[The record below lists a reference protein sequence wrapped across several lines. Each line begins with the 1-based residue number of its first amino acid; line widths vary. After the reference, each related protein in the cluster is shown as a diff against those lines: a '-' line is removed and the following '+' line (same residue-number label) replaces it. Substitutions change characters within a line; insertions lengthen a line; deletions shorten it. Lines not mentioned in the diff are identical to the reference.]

1 MKIDELVSLKKKTKL
16 AESEILTEKDY
27 VGGAPQKQYFTFAR
41 DPEKTQ
47 PRSARAKPPPETLKP
62 TGIGKSIGTLPL
74 FKGKGKGRKTPPVKK
89 PIINKPKIKQ
99 LKTKTK
105 FLPPKQPRLK
115 DPFARL
121 KLPPTVP
128 IKNPPGITIK
138 QPTVLPKPQLKIPPG
153 PQALPKLPAPNK
165 LALPKPGLKKPELLN
180 KPFDLKQLHDKPAG
194 QLTSKK
200 DAKVL
205 TNLQKKALDNAR
217 KNLKLDQKQV
227 KTLTGKLK
235 NLLDKPNLNQWK
247 AINDQIPLVKNKTKR
262 AMLKKELLRIQNLHY
277 SGSKYFQKT
286 PIPVS
291 VGPEKELSTSTSN
304 IKPSKPKLDHAMTPK
319 PGEGIKTF
327 AKRMGFASVV
337 DLEMAQKNLN
347 GGKIGTDLKT
357 GNKYVLK
364 GAKYVDAKTWKA
376 STQFRRLEILSKLKT
391 VKQGGNAYKKLISQL
406 DDIKASEKGLKSN
419 KLKAGAIVEPETT
432 KTDTRKVV
440 QIKGKIEKG
449 DRKLTDP
456 NTRYVDGRYKVPR
469 FVQSVGGAIKF
480 AGLGA
485 GVAFLWAGTDALAQ
499 AEFVNKTTKEQDALP
514 DDLSPLKILS
524 PYQYYGGIG
533 GAPVE
538 SMPFNNKA
546 TNITQTLG
554 HGQSKKR
561 REMLEDS
568 FTNMKLK
575 DVKDFEY
582 SDEFVTNNHVSV
594 MGPDGVPQIITPRQG
609 KRVWDLYNQP
619 GTVIQIIPKFDV
631 VAGKQMKISRDQ
643 IGQGV
648 TTFVM
653 SGERTTPSGVY
664 HDVSPEEKEGGTKLN
679 PDGTPMTI
687 DIYDEVIDKT
697 ITKNMY
703 IPLRMELDHYKRIGE
718 MPPADW
724 YITDEDKED
733 IESGKKGQ
741 ETMQTVADYALVPG
755 ITAIAGAGERLPGS
769 LIPGH
774 GLIVAGTRLWNWFTG
789 EDASEDAPEELIT
802 AGTNIWDT
810 ITGGEDKKIEAK
822 IVTYVNSWK
831 GKAGAP
837 DTTEDYNKLIDA
849 LAIEHDLDPAL
860 LKALG
865 MTESTI
871 QIQKDGTLNKWEPRG
886 DRNLGIAGAFGI
898 FHVRSDPDK
907 KASVEQYNQDM
918 GTTFTWEDIASNPRL
933 SATIGA
939 WYFKS
944 LLDYHQGD
952 EYRAYADYTGGQ
964 GAFFST
970 NIAKR
975 NEVRVNANRF
985 SKNLDKIY
993 DSGLAARPKESKN
1006 YIENNII
1013 TEKGNKRIKD
1023 NDIFDNLSLSP

>member
-128 IKNPPGITIK
+128 IKNLPGITIK

-153 PQALPKLPAPNK
+153 PQALSKLPAPNK

-376 STQFRRLEILSKLKT
+376 SSQYRRIEILSKLKT

-406 DDIKASEKGLKSN
+406 DDIKAIEKGPPKA
-419 KLKAGAIVEPETT
+419 KAGAIVEPETAKT
-432 KTDTRKVV
+432 TDTRKVV

-456 NTRYVDGRYKVPR
+456 NTRYVDGSHKVHKVPR

-554 HGQSKKR
+554 HGQSKER

-733 IESGKKGQ
+733 IESGKKRQ

-802 AGTNIWDT
+802 AGTNIWDK
-810 ITGGEDKKIEAK
+810 ITGGEDNELEAK

-837 DTTEDYNKLIDA
+837 DTAEDYNKLINA

-871 QIQKDGTLNKWEPRG
+871 QIQKDGTLSKWAPRG
-886 DRNLGIAGAFGI
+886 DTTREDKTTGAFGI
-898 FHVRSDPDK
+898 FHVRSDPEN

-939 WYFKS
+939 WYFKF
-944 LLDYHQGD
+944 LLKHNGGD
-952 EYRAYADYTGGQ
+952 KKKAYADYTGGQ
-964 GAFFST
+964 DAWKLTTKDPEKLTPRLRKLANKLRKNGKTFIRNFAT
-970 NIAKR
+970 VTQNQANVARVKPPLRKR
-975 NEVRVNANRF
+975 
-985 SKNLDKIY
+985 
-993 DSGLAARPKESKN
+993 
-1006 YIENNII
+1006 
-1013 TEKGNKRIKD
+1013 KD
-1023 NDIFDNLSLSP
+1023 NDINP

>member
-1 MKIDELVSLKKKTKL
+1 MKVDDLVSLKKKTKL
-16 AESEILTEKDY
+16 SESVILTEKDY
-27 VGGAPQKQYFTFAR
+27 VGGAPQKRYF
-41 DPEKTQ
+41 
-47 PRSARAKPPPETLKP
+47 TLKP
-62 TGIGKSIGTLPL
+62 VTPDYEEPDPKVALAKELEPVGIGKAIGTVP
-74 FKGKGKGRKTPPVKK
+74 FFKGKGKGKGRKTPPVKK
-89 PIINKPKIKQ
+89 PIINKPRIKQ

-105 FLPPKQPRLK
+105 FLPPKLKGGLLK
-115 DPFARL
+115 DPFTRL

-128 IKNPPGITIK
+128 IKNPPRITIK
-138 QPTVLPKPQLKIPPG
+138 QPTVLPKPQLKIPLG

-165 LALPKPGLKKPELLN
+165 LALPKPSLKKPELLN

-194 QLTSKK
+194 QITSKK

-205 TNLQKKALDNAR
+205 TTLQKKALDNAR

-277 SGSKYFQKT
+277 SGNRYFQKT
-286 PIPVS
+286 PIS
-291 VGPEKELSTSTSN
+291 IGPEPPKPISRPEVVLKQKPIT
-304 IKPSKPKLDHAMTPK
+304 IKPPKLDPAMTPK

-327 AKRMGFASVV
+327 AKRMGFASIA
-337 DLEMAQKNLN
+337 DLETAQKNLN
-347 GGKIGTDLKT
+347 GGKIGTDPKT

-406 DDIKASEKGLKSN
+406 DDIKASEKGLKPN
-419 KLKAGAIVEPETT
+419 KLKAGAIIEPETT

-440 QIKGKIEKG
+440 KVKKIHKGA
-449 DRKLTDP
+449 LTDP

-514 DDLSPLKILS
+514 DDLSPLKTLS

-538 SMPFNNKA
+538 SIPFSGKA

-554 HGQSKKR
+554 HGQPKER
-561 REMLEDS
+561 RKMLEDS
-568 FTNMKLK
+568 FTNMKFK
-575 DVKDFEY
+575 DTKELEY

-594 MGPDGVPQIITPRQG
+594 MGPDGVPIVITPGRG

-619 GTVIQIIPKFDV
+619 GTVIQIIPKFEV
-631 VAGKQMKISRDQ
+631 VAGKQMKISREKL
-643 IGQGV
+643 GQGV

-653 SGERTTPSGVY
+653 TGERSTPTGVY

-687 DIYDEVIDKT
+687 NITDEAGET

-741 ETMQTVADYALVPG
+741 EAMQTVADYTLIPG
-755 ITAIAGAGERLPGS
+755 LKTIARAIESLPGS
-769 LIPGH
+769 LIPGR
-774 GLIVAGTRLWNWFTG
+774 GLIKTGTRLWDWFTG
-789 EDASEDAPEELIT
+789 ENASEDAPEELIT
-802 AGTNIWDT
+802 AGTDIWDT
-810 ITGGEDKKIEAK
+810 ITGGEDKELEAK

-831 GKAGAP
+831 GKPGAP
-837 DTTEDYNKLIDA
+837 DTAEEYNELINKLA
-849 LAIEHDLDPAL
+849 NEHDLTPAL

-871 QIQKDGTLNKWEPRG
+871 QIQNDGTLNKWEPRG
-886 DRNLGIAGAFGI
+886 DRNLGTGGSFGI

-918 GTTFTWEDIASNPRL
+918 GTDFTWEDIASNPRL

-975 NEVRVNANRF
+975 NEVRVNAKRF

-993 DSGLAARPKESKN
+993 DSGLAARPKKESKN

-1023 NDIFDNLSLSP
+1023 NDIDMF

>member
-1 MKIDELVSLKKKTKL
+1 MKIDDLVSLKKKTKL

-27 VGGAPQKQYFTFAR
+27 VGGAPQKRYFTFAR
-41 DPEKTQ
+41 DPEPESDPKL
-47 PRSARAKPPPETLKP
+47 ARAKLPEPETFGP

-74 FKGKGKGRKTPPVKK
+74 FKGKGKGKGKGRKAKTTPIVKK
-89 PIINKPKIKQ
+89 PKITQ
-99 LKTKTK
+99 LKPKTK
-105 FLPPKQPRLK
+105 FLPPKLNQPRLK
-115 DPFARL
+115 NPLTRL
-121 KLPPTVP
+121 KLPPSVKVTQP
-128 IKNPPGITIK
+128 KLPIK
-138 QPTVLPKPQLKIPPG
+138 QPKALLKPQLKIPAG
-153 PQALPKLPAPNK
+153 PSKLPKLSTPNK
-165 LALPKPGLKKPELLN
+165 LALPNSPV
-180 KPFDLKQLHDKPAG
+180 LKQLHDKPVG
-194 QLTSKK
+194 QITSKK

-205 TNLQKKALDNAR
+205 TTLQKTALDNAR
-217 KNLKLDQKQV
+217 KNIKLDQIQV

-235 NLLDKPNLNQWK
+235 NLLDKPNLKQWK

-262 AMLKKELLRIQNLHY
+262 TMLKKELLRIQNLHY
-277 SGSKYFQKT
+277 STTQHFQKT
-286 PIPVS
+286 PIS
-291 VGPEKELSTSTSN
+291 IGPDKELPASTPKHKIGPDTTIKT
-304 IKPSKPKLDHAMTPK
+304 IKPPKLDNAMTPK

-327 AKRMGFASVV
+327 AKRMGFANVA

-364 GAKYVDAKTWKA
+364 GATYIDATTWKA
-376 STQFRRLEILSKLKT
+376 SPQYRRLEILSKLKT

-406 DDIKASEKGLKSN
+406 DDIKASEKGPKLN

-440 QIKGKIEKG
+440 KIKGKISKG
-449 DRKLTDP
+449 ALTDP
-456 NTRYVDGRYKVPR
+456 NTRYVDGRHKVPSWVR
-469 FVQSVGGAIKF
+469 SVGGAVRF

-499 AEFVNKTTKEQDALP
+499 AEFIDKTTKEQDALP
-514 DDLSPLKILS
+514 DDLSPLKTLS
-524 PYQYYGGIG
+524 PYQYHGGIG
-533 GAPVE
+533 SAPVE

-546 TNITQTLG
+546 TTITQTLG
-554 HGQSKKR
+554 HGQSKERLKI
-561 REMLEDS
+561 LEDS

-582 SDEFVTNNHVSV
+582 SDEFVANNHVSV
-594 MGPDGVPQIITPRQG
+594 MGPDGIPQIITPRQG

-619 GTVIQIIPKFDV
+619 GTVIQIIPTHKKTED
-631 VAGKQMKISRDQ
+631 GKRIRIPRDQ
-643 IGQGV
+643 IGQGA

-687 DIYDEVIDKT
+687 DIYDEVKDKT

-724 YITDEDKED
+724 YITDEDKTD

-741 ETMQTVADYALVPG
+741 ETMQTVADYTLIPG
-755 ITAIAGAGERLPGS
+755 VKAIAGAGERLPGS

-774 GLIVAGTRLWNWFTG
+774 GLVVAGTRLWNWFTG
-789 EDASEDAPEELIT
+789 EDASEDAPEELV
-802 AGTNIWDT
+802 ARMKSRPNDVPP
-810 ITGGEDKKIEAK
+810 EVEAK

-831 GKAGAP
+831 GNTGAP
-837 DTTEDYNKLIDA
+837 DTANDYNNLIDT
-849 LAIEHDLDPAL
+849 LAREHDIDPLL

-865 MTESTI
+865 ATESTI
-871 QIQKDGTLNKWEPRG
+871 EIKNGKLNLWEPRG
-886 DRNLGIAGAFGI
+886 DRNLGITGAFGI

-907 KASVEQYNQDM
+907 KAAVEQYNQDI
-918 GTTFTWEDIASNPRL
+918 GSDFTWEDIASNPML

-944 LLDYHQGD
+944 LMNYNNGD
-952 EYRAYADYTGGQ
+952 WYKAYADYTGGQ
-964 GAFFST
+964 GAYTSLNHT
-970 NIAKR
+970 KR
-975 NEVRVNANRF
+975 NKVRANADRF
-985 SKNLDKIY
+985 SDNLDRISEGKDY
-993 DSGLAARPKESKN
+993 TRKN
-1006 YIENNII
+1006 MI
-1013 TEKGNKRIKD
+1013 TELTYQTIKGNKRIKD
-1023 NDIFDNLSLSP
+1023 NDIYDLNLSP

>member
-1 MKIDELVSLKKKTKL
+1 MRVDDLVSLKKKTKL
-16 AESEILTEKDY
+16 SESEILTEKDS
-27 VGGAPQKQYFTFAR
+27 VRGKGGQRRHFYLKPIHE
-41 DPEKTQ
+41 PEE
-47 PRSARAKPPPETLKP
+47 PDDVFARAKELDQV
-62 TGIGKSIGTLPL
+62 GIGKAIGTAPF
-74 FKGKGKGRKTPPVKK
+74 FKGKSKNKRTGKKPSQRKPTVKK
-89 PIINKPKIKQ
+89 PTPPKK
-99 LKTKTK
+99 LKTQT
-105 FLPPKQPRLK
+105 FLPHKPDLKRLK
-115 DPFARL
+115 DPFTRL
-121 KLPPTVP
+121 KLPSKGVP
-128 IKNPPGITIK
+128 PKITTKTPPQLK
-138 QPTVLPKPQLKIPPG
+138 PPQLKIPPG
-153 PQALPKLPAPNK
+153 PAKLPKLPAPN
-165 LALPKPGLKKPELLN
+165 LALPKPELTKPKLPDPKKPELSDTQKAVLAKN
-180 KPFDLKQLHDKPAG
+180 KKTS
-194 QLTSKK
+194 LT
-200 DAKVL
+200 
-205 TNLQKKALDNAR
+205 TLQQKAVEKAR
-217 KNLKLDQKQV
+217 QNIKLDQKKV
-227 KTLTGKLK
+227 KTLTGKLEK
-235 NLLDKPNLNQWK
+235 LLDKPNLKQWI
-247 AINDQIPLVKNKTKR
+247 AINDQIPLVRNKSKR
-262 AMLKKELLRIQNLHY
+262 TMLKKELLRIQNLHY
-277 SGSKYFQKT
+277 AGNRYFQKK
-286 PIPVS
+286 PIS
-291 VGPEKELSTSTSN
+291 IGPEPPKLISKPEVVLKQKPITPA
-304 IKPSKPKLDHAMTPK
+304 PSKPPKLDSAMTPK

-327 AKRMGFASVV
+327 AKRMGFASIA

-347 GGKIGTDLKT
+347 GGKIGTDPKT

-406 DDIKASEKGLKSN
+406 DDIKASEKGLKPN
-419 KLKAGAIVEPETT
+419 KLKAGAIIEPETT

-440 QIKGKIEKG
+440 KVKKIPKGA
-449 DRKLTDP
+449 LTDP

-514 DDLSPLKILS
+514 DNLSPLKTLS

-538 SMPFNNKA
+538 SIPFSGKA

-554 HGQSKKR
+554 HGQPKER
-561 REMLEDS
+561 RKMLEDS
-568 FTNMKLK
+568 FTNMKFK
-575 DVKDFEY
+575 DTKELEY

-594 MGPDGVPQIITPRQG
+594 MGPDGVPIVITPGRG

-619 GTVIQIIPKFDV
+619 GTVIQIIPKFEV
-631 VAGKQMKISRDQ
+631 VAGKQMKISREKL
-643 IGQGV
+643 GQGV

-653 SGERTTPSGVY
+653 TGERSTPTGVY

-687 DIYDEVIDKT
+687 NITDEAGET

-741 ETMQTVADYALVPG
+741 EAMQTVADYTLIPG
-755 ITAIAGAGERLPGS
+755 LKTIARAIESLPGS
-769 LIPGH
+769 LIPGR
-774 GLIVAGTRLWNWFTG
+774 GLIKTGTRLWDWFTG
-789 EDASEDAPEELIT
+789 ENASEDAPEELT
-802 AGTNIWDT
+802 ARAK
-810 ITGGEDKKIEAK
+810 EDKKELAVSPEIETK

-831 GKAGAP
+831 GKPGAP
-837 DTTEDYNKLIDA
+837 DTAEEYNELINKLA
-849 LAIEHDLDPAL
+849 NEHDLTPAL

-871 QIQKDGTLNKWEPRG
+871 QIQNDGTLNKWEPRG
-886 DRNLGIAGAFGI
+886 DRNLGTGGSFGI

-918 GTTFTWEDIASNPRL
+918 GTDFTWEDIASNPRL

-939 WYFKS
+939 WYFKF
-944 LLDYHQGD
+944 LLDHHDGN
-952 EYRAYADYTGGQ
+952 EHRAYADYTGGQ

-970 NIAKR
+970 DMVKR
-975 NEVRVNANRF
+975 NEVRTNAYRF
-985 SKNLDKIY
+985 SRNLNKIY
-993 DSGLAARPKESKN
+993 DSGVYARPKESKN
-1006 YIENNII
+1006 YIEKNII
-1013 TEKGNKRIKD
+1013 TEKGNKQFKD
-1023 NDIFDNLSLSP
+1023 NDIFNDFSLSP